1 MGIHCLPV
9 PAGSRGAIVMRN
21 ARAIPGLMLLWLAWA
36 APAYADRRFQ
46 ATLTGA
52 QQVPVVNSNG
62 TGIGTVVLNTAETQI
77 TVDMSFSGLTSNAS
91 MAHIHGAAAAGSNA
105 GVLFDF
111 SAVTPAATSGTIP
124 QQTFAITPAQ
134 VTQLKAGQ
142 FYFNIHTANFGGGE
156 IRGQIMAAPPQKFAA
171 NLTGAQQVP
180 PVASSGTGIGTV
192 LLNATEDQITVN
204 MSFSGLTSNA
214 SMAHIHGPAAAGA
227 NAGVLFDFS
236 AVTPAATSGSIPEQ
250 TFAITPTQVAQL
262 KSGLFYFNIHTGNF
276 GGGEIRGQIGL
287 APLEKYTSTLNG
299 AQQVPSVSSAGT
311 GTGTVLLNAAANQI
325 TVNMSF
331 SGLTSNAIAAHIH
344 GPAFAGANAGVLFDF
359 SAVTPAATSGSIPEQ
374 TFAITPTQVT
384 QLRAGQFYF
393 NIHTGNFGGGEIRGQ
408 ILLAPVR
415 KFTATFT
422 GAQEVPPTGSAATGS
437 GSVLLHGTEEQ
448 ITASATFSNLGS
460 NASAA
465 HIHGPAPAGSEAG
478 VLFPLDGV
486 AAALSGLIPDQTFAI
501 SSTQVSNLK
510 AGQHY
515 FNIHSATFPDGEIRG
530 QIGALPMLTAT
541 TGGTGSANSAISSN
555 PVGITCGGDCTEA
568 YSSGTTVTLTA
579 GSPAGGSFFA
589 GWTGGGCAGTGT
601 CIVTLTADTTVTAVY
616 TLTSTSISFTDDPL
630 VPGVTLV
637 KAAHI
642 NELRTAVNTL
652 RTNNGLGAFTFT
664 DPSLTAGTTIQAV
677 HVAELRTALAAVY
690 VQRGRTAPT
699 YSDPTLT
706 ASVTIVKGLHVSE
719 LRMAV
724 RLVE

>member
-1 MGIHCLPV
+1 
-9 PAGSRGAIVMRN
+9 MRN
-21 ARAIPGLMLLWLAWA
+21 ARAVVGFTLLWLAWA

-52 QQVPVVNSNG
+52 QQVPVVNSTG
-62 TGIGTVVLNTAETQI
+62 TGIGTVLLNTAETQI

-111 SAVTPAATSGTIP
+111 SGVTPAATSGSIP
-124 QQTFAITPAQ
+124 QQTFAISPTQ

-156 IRGQIMAAPPQKFAA
+156 IRGQILAAPPQKFAA

-180 PVASSGTGIGTV
+180 PVASSGTGTGTV

-214 SMAHIHGPAAAGA
+214 TMAHIHGPAAAGA
-227 NAGVLFDFS
+227 NAGVLFDFT
-236 AVTPAATSGSIPEQ
+236 AATPNATSGSIPTQ

-262 KSGLFYFNIHTGNF
+262 KSGLFYFNIHTVNF
-276 GGGEIRGQIGL
+276 AGGEIRGQIGL
-287 APLEKYTSTLNG
+287 APTEKFAASLSG

-311 GTGTVLLNAAANQI
+311 GTGTVLLNAAGDQI

-331 SGLTSNAIAAHIH
+331 TGLTSNANAAHIH

-359 SAVTPAATSGSIPEQ
+359 SAVTPAATSGSIPQQ
-374 TFAITPTQVT
+374 TFSITPTQVA
-384 QLRAGQFYF
+384 QLRAGQLYF
-393 NIHTGNFGGGEIRGQ
+393 NIHTANFGGGEIRGQ

-415 KFTATFT
+415 KFTATFD
-422 GAQEVPPTGSAATGS
+422 GAQEVPPVATAATGA
-437 GSVLLHGTEEQ
+437 GSVLLSGTEEQ
-448 ITASATFSNLGS
+448 ITTNATFANLGS
-460 NASAA
+460 NATMA
-465 HIHGPAPAGSEAG
+465 HIHGPAFAGSEAG

-486 AAALSGLIPDQTFAI
+486 VAATSGLIPDQTFAI
-501 SSTQVSNLK
+501 TATQVTELK

-515 FNIHSATFPDGEIRG
+515 FNIHSVNVPDGEIRG
-530 QIGALPMLTAT
+530 QIGAIPLLTVT
-541 TGGTGSANSAISSN
+541 TGGTGSFSTAVSSN
-555 PVGITCGGDCTEA
+555 PTGISCGGDCTEP
-568 YSSGTTVTLTA
+568 YDSGTTVTLTA
-579 GSPAGGSFFA
+579 GTPSAGSFFA

-601 CIVTLTADTTVTAVY
+601 CVITLTAGTTVTAVY
-616 TLTSTSISFTDDPL
+616 TSNTTTFEFSDDPL
-630 VPGVTLV
+630 TVGVTPV

-642 NELRTAVNTL
+642 NELRTVVNTL
-652 RTNNGLGAFTFT
+652 RTSNGLGTFTFT
-664 DPSLTAGTTIQAV
+664 DPSLAAGTTIKGV
-677 HVAELRTALAAVY
+677 HIDELRTALGAVY
-690 VQRGRTAPT
+690 IQRGRPVPS
-699 YSDPTLT
+699 YSDPTITATLT
-706 ASVTIVKGLHVSE
+706 TVKGLHVSE